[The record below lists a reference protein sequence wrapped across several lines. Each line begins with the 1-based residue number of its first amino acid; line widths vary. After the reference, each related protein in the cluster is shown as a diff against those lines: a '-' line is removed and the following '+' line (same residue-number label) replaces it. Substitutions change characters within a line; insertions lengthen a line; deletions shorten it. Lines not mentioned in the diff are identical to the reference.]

1 MGSICRD
8 SFKKLINFRFFAIF
22 FGKNGTYLKKLSY
35 FCTNLYKF

>member
-22 FGKNGTYLKKLSY
+22 WKKWHVFEKVEL
-35 FCTNLYKF
+35 LLH

>member
-22 FGKNGTYLKKLSY
+22 WKNGTYLKKLSY